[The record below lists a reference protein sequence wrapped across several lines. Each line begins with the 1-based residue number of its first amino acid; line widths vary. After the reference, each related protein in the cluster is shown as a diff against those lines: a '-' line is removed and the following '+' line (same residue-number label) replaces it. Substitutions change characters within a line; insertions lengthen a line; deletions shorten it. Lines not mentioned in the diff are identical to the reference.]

1 MKPILA
7 CLAALALLAGCG
19 QSEAPKQEPP
29 KSAAAQPAGE
39 KCAAHDAPTAWCFI
53 CDPALREP
61 GRLWCQ
67 EHSRYED
74 RCWICHPE
82 LQDKARLYCNEHGLY
97 EDECFLC
104 HPELKDQAKSKE
116 QVDAGSAELLCQEHG
131 VAEAECGICHP
142 ELAAGLKPGGAVKVR
157 LPSAGSADLIGI
169 ETAPAGAGQVAEAVE
184 CYAEMAF
191 NQNRIAQLSAPV
203 SGVVREVRA
212 DLGDV
217 AAGGQ
222 VVARIWSAALAEV
235 VSQAVLAHQTL
246 ERERQL
252 RAEGISP
259 AKDLQ
264 EAEAVHRTTCQQARA
279 LGFSEAEIEVLADH
293 PDEQVLLGLRA
304 PFAGEVVER
313 QAVPGAFVEAGQ
325 PLFTLTDRSTM
336 WAMLSI
342 PETHLDQVRVGQTVE
357 LQVDALPGQTFAGRL
372 TWIAAEID
380 GRTRL
385 ARARAEVPNP
395 EGQLKA
401 RMFAR
406 ARILVRQ
413 PQQGLTVPLQAISE
427 VEGQSLVF
435 IKLEEDLYEAR
446 AVRLGAAHEGQ
457 REVLEGLEASDQV
470 VVRHGFSIKS
480 QLLASRLGAGC
491 ADD

>member
-1 MKPILA
+1 MKTRYAL
-7 CLAALALLAGCG
+7 LAALALLAGCG
-19 QSEAPKQEPP
+19 QSEVPRQEPP
-29 KSAAAQPAGE
+29 KTAATQSPGE

-53 CDPALREP
+53 CDPTLREA

-104 HPELKDQAKSKE
+104 HPELKDKAKSKE
-116 QVDAGSAELLCQEHG
+116 QVDAGSTELMCQEHG
-131 VAEAECGICHP
+131 VAESECGICHP
-142 ELAAGLKPGGAVKVR
+142 ELAAQLKPGGAVKVR
-157 LPSAGSADLIGI
+157 LPSTGSAALIGI
-169 ETAPAGAGQVAEAVE
+169 ETARADTGQVAEAVD

-212 DLGDV
+212 DLGD
-217 AAGGQ
+217 ATNRGQ
-222 VVARIWSAALAEV
+222 VVARIWSAELAEV
-235 VSQAVLAHQTL
+235 VSRAVLAHQSL
-246 ERERQL
+246 EREHHL
-252 RAEGISP
+252 RAEGLSP

-264 EAEAVHRTTCQQARA
+264 EAEAIHRTTCQQARA
-279 LGFSEAEIEVLADH
+279 LGFSEAEIDALADH

-313 QAVPGAFVEAGQ
+313 QAVLGAFVEAGQ

-342 PETHLDQVRVGQTVE
+342 PEAHLGQVRVGQNVE
-357 LQVDALPGQTFAGRL
+357 LQVDGLPGQTFAGRL

-385 ARARAEVPNP
+385 ARARAEVPNS

-401 RMFAR
+401 HMFAR

-413 PQQGLTVPLQAISE
+413 QGQGITVPQQAISE
-427 VEGQSLVF
+427 VEGQPLVF

-446 AVRLGAAHEGQ
+446 AVRLGAAHAGQ
-457 REVLEGLEASDQV
+457 REVLEGLDASDQV
-470 VVRHGFSIKS
+470 VVSHGFSIKS

-491 ADD
+491 VDD

>member
-1 MKPILA
+1 MKSILA
-7 CLAALALLAGCG
+7 LLTALALLAGCG
-19 QSEAPKQEPP
+19 QSEAPQDHPP
-29 KSAAAQPAGE
+29 QSAAAKPDGAQ
-39 KCAAHDAPTAWCFI
+39 CAAHEAPIAWCFI
-53 CDPALREP
+53 CDPALRET
-61 GRLWCQ
+61 GRLWCV

-74 RCWICHPE
+74 RCWLCHPE
-82 LQDKARLYCNEHGLY
+82 LEDKERLYCNEHSLY

-104 HPELKDQAKSKE
+104 HPELKDKGKSKE
-116 QVDAGSAELLCQEHG
+116 QVDAGSPGLMCQEHG

-142 ELAAGLKPGGAVKVR
+142 ELTAQLKPGSSVKVR
-157 LPSAGSADLIGI
+157 LPSSESAALIGI
-169 ETAPAGAGQVAEAVE
+169 ETTPAGAGQVAEAVE
-184 CYAEMAF
+184 CYAEVSF
-191 NQNRIAQLSAPV
+191 NQNKYTQLSAPV

-222 VVARIWSAALAEV
+222 VIARIWSAELAEV
-235 VSQAVLAHQTL
+235 VAQAVLAHQTL

-264 EAEAVHRTTCQQARA
+264 EAEAIHRTTCQRART
-279 LGFSEAEIEVLADH
+279 LGFTEAEVEALADR
-293 PDEQVLLGLRA
+293 PDETVLLGLRA

-313 QAVPGAFVEAGQ
+313 QAVLGAFVEAGK

-342 PETHLDQVRVGQTVE
+342 PETHLAQVRVGQTVE

-380 GRTRL
+380 ERTRL

-413 PQQGLTVPLQAISE
+413 QQQGITVPQRAISA
-427 VEGQSLVF
+427 VDGQSLVF

-446 AVRLGAAHEGQ
+446 AVRLGAAHEGK
-457 REVLEGLEASDQV
+457 REVLDGLERGEKV
-470 VVRHGFSIKS
+470 VIRHGFSLKS
-480 QLLASRLGAGC
+480 QLLAVRLGAGC
-491 ADD
+491 VDE

>member
-1 MKPILA
+1 MKSILA
-7 CLAALALLAGCG
+7 CLAVLALVVGCG
-19 QSEAPKQEPP
+19 QPETPKDQPP
-29 KSAAAQPAGE
+29 QSAVKPAAE

-74 RCWICHPE
+74 RCWLCHPE
-82 LQDKARLYCNEHGLY
+82 LEDKTRLYCSEHGLY

-104 HPELKDQAKSKE
+104 HPELKDKSKGKE
-116 QVDAGSAELLCQEHG
+116 QVDAGRAELLCQEHG

-142 ELAAGLKPGGAVKVR
+142 ELAAQLKPGGAVKVR
-157 LPSAGSADLIGI
+157 LPSAESAALIGI
-169 ETAPAGAGQVAEAVE
+169 ETASAGTGQVAEAVD
-184 CYAEMAF
+184 CYAEVSF
-191 NQNRIAQLSAPV
+191 DQNKYTQLSAPV
-203 SGVVREVRA
+203 SGVIREVRA
-212 DLGDV
+212 DLGDH

-279 LGFSEAEIEVLADH
+279 LGFSEAEIDVLADH
-293 PDEQVLLGLRA
+293 PDEQVLLALRA

-313 QAVPGAFVEAGQ
+313 QAVLGAFVEAGQ

-357 LQVDALPGQTFAGRL
+357 LQVDALPGQTLTGRL

-413 PQQGLTVPLQAISE
+413 PQQGLTVPQQAISE

-457 REVLEGLEASDQV
+457 REVLEGLGADDQV

>member
-1 MKPILA
+1 MKPILVL
-7 CLAALALLAGCG
+7 LATLSLLAGCG
-19 QSEAPKQEPP
+19 QSEAPQDRPP
-29 KSAAAQPAGE
+29 QGAAEKLVGAQ
-39 KCAAHDAPTAWCFI
+39 CAAHEASKELCFI

-61 GRLWCQ
+61 GRLWCK

-74 RCWICHPE
+74 RCWLCHPE
-82 LQDKARLYCNEHGLY
+82 LEDKTRLYCNEHSLY

-104 HPELKDQAKSKE
+104 HPELKDKTKSKE
-116 QVDAGSAELLCQEHG
+116 QVDASSPELMCQEHG

-142 ELAAGLKPGGAVKVR
+142 ELTARLKPGGSVKVR
-157 LPSAGSADLIGI
+157 LPSSESAALIGI
-169 ETAPAGAGQVAEAVE
+169 ESAPAGAGQVAEAVE
-184 CYAEMAF
+184 CYAEMSF
-191 NQNRIAQLSAPV
+191 NQNRFAQLSAPV
-203 SGVVREVRA
+203 SGIIREVRA

-222 VVARIWSAALAEV
+222 VVARIWSAQVAEV

-246 ERERQL
+246 ERERRL
-252 RAEGISP
+252 RADGISP

-264 EAEAVHRTTCQQARA
+264 EAEAFHRTAYQQARA
-279 LGFSEAEIEVLADH
+279 LGFTEAEVDALADR
-293 PDEQVLLGLRA
+293 PDEPVLLGLRA

-313 QAVPGAFVEAGQ
+313 QAVLGAFVEAGK
-325 PLFTLTDRSTM
+325 PLFTLTDHSTM

-342 PETHLDQVRVGQTVE
+342 PETHLAQVRVGQTVE
-357 LQVDALPGQTFAGRL
+357 LQMDALPGQTFSGRL

-380 GRTRL
+380 ERTRL

-406 ARILVRQ
+406 AHILVRQ
-413 PQQGLTVPLQAISE
+413 QGDAITVPQQAISE

-446 AVRLGAAHEGQ
+446 AVRLGAEHDGA
-457 REVLEGLEASDQV
+457 REVLDGLERDEKV
-470 VVRHGFSIKS
+470 VIRHGFSLKS

-491 ADD
+491 TDE